1 MPKLIVDL
9 NRFRNVLY
17 GSIRHMD
24 ESLRRKGILASTEGY
39 RIESVNMPQMK
50 ANVLCV
56 RGGRTHLDDHAF
68 CLTYKNEESAE
79 RAEQAYLELI
89 EEINNA

>member
-24 ESLRRKGILASTEGY
+24 ESLRREGLLADTESY
-39 RIESVNMPQMK
+39 RIESVNMPELK
-50 ANVLCV
+50 TDVLFV
-56 RGGRTHLDDHAF
+56 RGSRTRYDDHAF
-68 CLTYKNEESAE
+68 CQTYENEESAE
-79 RAEQAYLELI
+79 RAEQTYLELI